1 MDQKNIRNF
10 CIIAHINHGKST
22 LSDRFLELTHTIEM
36 SKMKPQLLDQMELE
50 RERGITIKLAPVQM
64 KFVYKNQDYIL
75 NLIDTPGHA
84 DFSYEVS
91 RSLAAVEG
99 AILLVDASKGV
110 QAQTVAHF
118 EQSQKENLVII
129 PAINKID
136 LVSSKIEEVEKE
148 IKSLVGED
156 LSIFKI
162 SAKDSTGVESLL
174 EEVIEKIPA
183 PKGDPQKPLR
193 ALVFD
198 SFYDPFLGVIAQVRI
213 IDGKASTRTKLK
225 FLRNGEKFEAKEVGI
240 FKPQLSSCAQL
251 QTGAIG
257 YIATGLKEINLVR
270 VGDTISEIESVVQP
284 LPGYKEI
291 QPVVFSSFYPE
302 QDKDFEVLR
311 DGLWKLKLNDAA
323 LRFEPEKSGTLG
335 RGFRCGFLGL
345 LHMEIVKE
353 RLKREFNIEPVITL
367 PSVAYK
373 IHMLN
378 GEVLEISNLTHLS
391 DNAQYSLIEEPWSDI
406 EIITP
411 LSYLGSLMELLSGR
425 RAINLNNDFI
435 SGEKVVIRAQLPLS
449 EMISDF
455 YDRLKS
461 LSSGFASLSY
471 NIIGWKKG
479 DLVRL
484 DIFVAQE
491 KVEAMS
497 RIVPKQSAYYEG
509 KEMVEKLKDLLP
521 RVMFP
526 QALQAVVG
534 GKVLARETIPALK
547 KDVTGYLYGGDIT
560 RKRKLWEKQK
570 RGKKKMTARGHVE
583 IPSDIFLKLFKK
595 GD

>member
-64 KFVYKNQDYIL
+64 KFIHKNQEYIL

-136 LVSSKIEEVEKE
+136 LVSSKMEEVEKE
-148 IKSLVGED
+148 IESLVGKN
-156 LSIFKI
+156 LPIFKI

-174 EEVIEKIPA
+174 KEVIEKIPA
-183 PKGDPQKPLR
+183 PRGDQQKPLR

-213 IDGKASTRTKLK
+213 VDGKVSARTKLK

-240 FKPQLSSCAQL
+240 FKPQLTSCTEL
-251 QTGAIG
+251 LTGEIG

-270 VGDTISEIESVVQP
+270 VGDTIAEAESMTQP

-323 LRFEPEKSGTLG
+323 LHFEPEKSGTLG

-353 RLKREFNIEPVITL
+353 RLKREFNIEPIITL

-373 IHMLN
+373 IHLLN
-378 GEVLEISNLTHLS
+378 GEILEISNLTYLP

-411 LSYLGSLMELLSGR
+411 ISYLGSLMELLSNR
-425 RAINLNNDFI
+425 RAIKLNSDFI
-435 SGEKVVIRAQLPLS
+435 SSGKVVIHAEIPLS

-461 LSSGFASLSY
+461 LSSGFASLNY

-497 RIVPKQSAYYEG
+497 RIVPKQNAYYEG
-509 KEMVEKLKDLLP
+509 KEMVEKLKELLP

-583 IPSDIFLKLFKK
+583 IPSDVFLKLFKK
-595 GD
+595 ED